1 MVRYRCSSNF
11 HLSLDEIS
19 FRLSTILQRQVFKDS
34 SCIRFPAE
42 NDHVTVSQSAPFILI
57 RQGNDFN
64 ISPIS
69 IYGRVEGHFLDRK
82 FLVRWFEARDRI
94 SFRTANT
101 VCRLCVRKA
110 YALTRFRSP
119 HNPCII
125 AVDLDRPVPS
135 KLFSNADYKMSI
147 AIIDLIYSLWESW
160 RSDKLTGWENWK
172 AFLSSYN
179 K

>member
-1 MVRYRCSSNF
+1 MKFHFDSRLFYRDKCPKIPLAYAF
-11 HLSLDEIS
+11 PPK
-19 FRLSTILQRQVFKDS
+19 TITL
-34 SCIRFPAE
+34 
-42 NDHVTVSQSAPFILI
+42 QSAPFILI

-64 ISPIS
+64 IPPIS

-160 RSDKLTGWENWK
+160 RSDKLTGLGKLESI
-172 AFLSSYN
+172 FIII
-179 K
+179 

>member
-1 MVRYRCSSNF
+1 MKFHFDSRLFYRDKCPKIPLAYAF
-11 HLSLDEIS
+11 PPK
-19 FRLSTILQRQVFKDS
+19 TITL
-34 SCIRFPAE
+34 
-42 NDHVTVSQSAPFILI
+42 QSAPFILI

-160 RSDKLTGWENWK
+160 RSDKLTGLGKLESI
-172 AFLSSYN
+172 FIII
-179 K
+179 